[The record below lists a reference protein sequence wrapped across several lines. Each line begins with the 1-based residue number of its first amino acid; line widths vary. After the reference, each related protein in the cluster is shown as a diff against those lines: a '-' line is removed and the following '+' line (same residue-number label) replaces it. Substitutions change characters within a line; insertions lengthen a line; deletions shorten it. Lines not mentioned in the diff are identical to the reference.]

1 MDLILLERVFSYVTT
16 DQMLQTL
23 HNLETIIGYN
33 QDTSSIENYFENFV
47 DRVKNMSK
55 GDEENK
61 GIKISNFVNK
71 ILDFNL
77 K

>member
-1 MDLILLERVFSYVTT
+1 MDLISLERVFSYVTT

-23 HNLETIIGYN
+23 HNLETINGYN

>member
-23 HNLETIIGYN
+23 HNLETINGYN